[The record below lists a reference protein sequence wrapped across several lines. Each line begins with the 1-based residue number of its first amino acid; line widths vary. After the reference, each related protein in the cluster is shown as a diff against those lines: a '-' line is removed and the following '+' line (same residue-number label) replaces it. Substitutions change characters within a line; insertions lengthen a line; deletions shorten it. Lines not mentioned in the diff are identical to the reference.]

1 MGERDT
7 GDDVAG
13 IWRDRGAPVADRVRD
28 LMARMTIEEKIGQ
41 LYGVWLGPDEQTGEV
56 APYQGEMGTGDGGWK
71 GWLARGVGQLTR
83 PYGTAPVEPA
93 AGARTLAAT
102 QAEIMRAGRF
112 SIPALVHEE
121 CLTGV
126 SVWKAPVFP
135 SPLCWG
141 ATFDP
146 ELIERLGADIGRLM
160 VRLGVHQGLAPVL
173 DVARDFRWGRTEET
187 IGEDPY
193 LVGTIGSAYVRGLES
208 AGVVATLKHF
218 VGYSSSRSGRNLAP
232 VSIGARELADVFLP
246 PFEMALRSGARSV
259 MNSYTDL
266 DGVPVAADETLLTQ
280 LLRHRYGFDG
290 TVVSDYFAVAFLQ
303 KLHGV
308 AGNPAEAAALALKA
322 GIDVELPMV
331 DCYGQPLIDAA
342 ASGQVPTELVDRALE
357 RVLRQKCQLGL
368 LDPDWSPEPPLLSE
382 GAEVL
387 DDAPSR
393 ALALEIAR
401 RSLVLLANDGTLPL
415 RAGLRVALVGPRADV
430 AGAMLGD
437 YSFPLHA
444 GRRFPEV
451 AMGVLVP
458 TLREVLGQDPA
469 GYQLSYAPGCPVT
482 GGTDEEIAEAAGL
495 AAEAEICLA
504 VLGDH
509 ASLFGGGTSG
519 EGCDALDLL
528 LPGRQGELLDAL
540 LATGTPVV
548 LVLLVG
554 RPYDISSVAGRLA
567 AAVCGFF
574 PGEEGAA
581 AIADV
586 LSGRVG
592 PSGRLPVSFPG
603 PGGGQPGTYLG
614 PALAQASRVSSADPT
629 PRFPFGHGL
638 SYAPVTWLGVE
649 RRSPADWPSDGSCEI
664 AVRLGNSGGTPA
676 TEVVQVYLQDPV
688 AEVARPARQLIGAA
702 RVQVAAGTTRTVV
715 FTIHAD
721 LTSYTGGAGHRQ
733 VDPGE
738 IRLLVGA
745 SSTDIKEVLVFSLRG
760 PSAKLVSNGCA
771 SLRWR
776 SSRRQKGRRTCL

>member
-1 MGERDT
+1 M
-7 GDDVAG
+7 GDDVPE
-13 IWRDRGAPVADRVRD
+13 IWRNPDVPAAERVGDLVAK
-28 LMARMTIEEKIGQ
+28 MTIEEKIGQ
-41 LYGVWLGPDEQTGEV
+41 LYGVWLGVDEQTGEV
-56 APYQGEMGTGDGGWK
+56 APYQGDMGTSAGGWK
-71 GWLARGVGQLTR
+71 ELLARGVGQLTR

-93 AGARTLAAT
+93 AGARTLADT
-102 QAEIMRAGRF
+102 QAEIMRVSRF

-126 SVWKAPVFP
+126 SVWKAPVYP

-146 ELIERLGADIGRLM
+146 QLIERLGAAIGRLM
-160 VRLGVHQGLAPVL
+160 TRLGVHQGLAPVL

-218 VGYSSSRSGRNLAP
+218 VGYSASRSGRNLAP
-232 VSIGARELADVFLP
+232 VSIGDRELADVFLP

-266 DGVPVAADETLLTQ
+266 DGVPVASDETLLTQ
-280 LLRHRYGFDG
+280 LLRDRYGFSG
-290 TVVSDYFAVAFLQ
+290 TVVSDYFAVAFLE

-308 AGNPAEAAALALKA
+308 AGSASEAATLALKA
-322 GIDVELPMV
+322 GIDVELPMA
-331 DCYGQPLIDAA
+331 DCYGQPLLDAA
-342 ASGQVPTELVDRALE
+342 ASGQVATDLVDRALE

-368 LDPDWSPEPPLLSE
+368 LDPDWSPEPPLLGDE
-382 GAEVL
+382 DKAL
-387 DDAPSR
+387 DDAAAR

-401 RSLVLLANDGTLPL
+401 RSLVLLSNDGTLPL
-415 RAGLRVALVGPRADV
+415 RSGLRLAVVGPRADV

-444 GRRFPEV
+444 GRRFPDV
-451 AMGVLVP
+451 PMGVLVP
-458 TLREVLGQDPA
+458 TVREALARDPA
-469 GYQLSYAPGCPVT
+469 GYELSFAQGCPVT
-482 GGTDEEIAEAAGL
+482 GGSDEEIAEAAGV
-495 AAEAEICLA
+495 AARAEICVA

-519 EGCDALDLL
+519 EGCDALDLR
-528 LPGRQGELLDAL
+528 LPGRQGALLDSL

-554 RPYDISSVAGRLA
+554 RPYDISAYAGRLA

-586 LSGRVG
+586 LSGRVN

-614 PALAQASRVSSADPT
+614 PALAQSSRVSSADPT
-629 PRFPFGHGL
+629 PRFAFGHGL
-638 SYAPVTWLGVE
+638 SYAPVTWVGVE
-649 RRSPADWPSDGSCEI
+649 RRSPTVWPADGSCEI
-664 AVRLGNSGGTPA
+664 AVVLRNGGERST
-676 TEVVQVYLQDPV
+676 TEVVQVYLQDPI
-688 AEVARPARQLIGAA
+688 AEVARPARQLIGTA
-702 RVQVAAGTTRTVV
+702 RVELPARTTRTVV
-715 FTIHAD
+715 FTVHAD
-721 LTSYTGGAGHRQ
+721 LTSYTGRSGQRQ

-738 IRLLVGA
+738 VRLLVGA
-745 SSTDIKEVLVFSLRG
+745 SSTDIKEALAFSISG
-760 PSAKLVSNGCA
+760 PQREVGFE
-771 SLRWR
+771 RVR
-776 SSRRQKGRRTCL
+776 HPTVEIV